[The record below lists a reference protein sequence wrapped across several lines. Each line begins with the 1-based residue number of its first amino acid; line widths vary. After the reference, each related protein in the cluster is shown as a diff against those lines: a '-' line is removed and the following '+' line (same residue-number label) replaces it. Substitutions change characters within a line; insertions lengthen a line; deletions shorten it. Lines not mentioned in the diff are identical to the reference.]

1 MNDLPTNLQEPKN
14 NDIYNLLVNSTIPE
28 ILLPNQDD
36 NLLKLY
42 RHDTFRIVL
51 FCYPMTGHPD
61 QPLPKNWDII
71 PGAKGCTAQHCS
83 FRDNYDNLIKLN
95 ALPIGVSTQ
104 SIADIK
110 EMTIRLQIPYD
121 VLSDR
126 ELILSSKINLENFSI
141 GKRKFYKRA
150 TLIIEKTVI
159 KKFFYP
165 IFPAN
170 KHIFE
175 VLNWLEKN

>member
-1 MNDLPTNLQEPKN
+1 MNDLPTNLFEPKN
-14 NDIYNLLVNSTIPE
+14 NDIFDNIINSTLPE

-36 NLLKLY
+36 NLLKLH
-42 RHDTFRIVL
+42 RHDTFRIIL
-51 FCYPMTGHPD
+51 FCFPMTGHPD
-61 QPLPKNWDII
+61 HPLPKNWNII
-71 PGAKGCTAQHCS
+71 PGANGCTAQHCS

-110 EMTIRLQIPYD
+110 EMTLRLQIPYD